1 MQNTAIKAFQEG
13 ELSFGQL
20 SKDLSKNHHEAMKLL
35 GSLNIPIADYDL
47 EEDLK
52 TVDWLMAQEAAGDSK
67 KYEV

>member
-1 MQNTAIKAFQEG
+1 MRNAAIKAFQEG

-20 SKDLSKNHHEAMKLL
+20 SKALSKNHHETMKLL

-52 TVDWLMAQEAAGDSK
+52 IVDLLLAQEAVEDSK
-67 KYEV
+67 K